1 MRSFGKDVIL
11 LAHTAEDKKGDDI
24 IFRPDMVGAS
34 KKEAY
39 KVADMMG
46 YMTTHQGQQGTQK
59 AIYFAPSTAFH
70 AKDSGAIGN
79 LILNDLD
86 VQPDQLDSIL
96 NQAKNHINSLSESQA
111 KAQKELDDWDSE
123 VLAAESLEDFEE
135 LKAKLP
141 QGHVFVRQMW
151 NKAVEQ
157 ARQYGFAYDGQT
169 KTFASVQPQE
179 QTA

>member
-1 MRSFGKDVIL
+1 
-11 LAHTAEDKKGDDI
+11 
-24 IFRPDMVGAS
+24 
-34 KKEAY
+34 
-39 KVADMMG
+39 
-46 YMTTHQGQQGTQK
+46 
-59 AIYFAPSTAFH
+59 STAFH

-141 QGHVFVRQMW
+141 QGHVFVRQ
-151 NKAVEQ
+151 
-157 ARQYGFAYDGQT
+157 
-169 KTFASVQPQE
+169 
-179 QTA
+179 

>member
-1 MRSFGKDVIL
+1 M
-11 LAHTAEDKKGDDI
+11 
-24 IFRPDMVGAS
+24 
-34 KKEAY
+34 
-39 KVADMMG
+39 
-46 YMTTHQGQQGTQK
+46 
-59 AIYFAPSTAFH
+59 
-70 AKDSGAIGN
+70 
-79 LILNDLD
+79 
-86 VQPDQLDSIL
+86 
-96 NQAKNHINSLSESQA
+96 
-111 KAQKELDDWDSE
+111 DDWDSE

>member
-1 MRSFGKDVIL
+1 
-11 LAHTAEDKKGDDI
+11 
-24 IFRPDMVGAS
+24 
-34 KKEAY
+34 
-39 KVADMMG
+39 MMG

-86 VQPDQLDSIL
+86 TQPDQLDSIL

-111 KAQKELDDWDSE
+111 VAQKELDEWESE
-123 VLAAESLEDFEE
+123 VLASESLDDFEA
-135 LKAKLP
+135 LKLKLP

-151 NKAVEQ
+151 DKAIEQ
-157 ARQYGFAYDGQT
+157 ARQYGFAYDKQSKAFVST
-169 KTFASVQPQE
+169 QPKE